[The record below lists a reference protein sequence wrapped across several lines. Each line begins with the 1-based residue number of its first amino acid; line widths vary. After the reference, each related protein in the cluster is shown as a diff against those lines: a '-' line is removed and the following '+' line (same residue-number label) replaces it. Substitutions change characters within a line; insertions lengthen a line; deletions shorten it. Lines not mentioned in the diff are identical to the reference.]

1 MVREEDVG
9 ADAGLRKQILSR
21 LKNHLFPYMGA
32 TLMKDLS
39 PADVLSAVRVT
50 ERRGAIEQAH
60 RLAQLAGKVC
70 RYARVSGYA
79 KFDAAAGLTEAL
91 TNIPKE
97 KHRAAIVDPARIG
110 ELLRAIDGYPGDIS
124 TLYALRVLPYVFVR
138 SQEIRGAM

>member
-1 MVREEDVG
+1 
-9 ADAGLRKQILSR
+9 
-21 LKNHLFPYMGA
+21 MGA

-79 KFDAAAGLTEAL
+79 KFDAAAGLTETL

-110 ELLRAIDGYPGDIS
+110 GTFTRHRRIPG
-124 TLYALRVLPYVFVR
+124 
-138 SQEIRGAM
+138 